1 MSNNNEKWR
10 INCLKPTKE
19 ITKEQYIWLIKHTI
33 ICSIVCCG
41 VNFGI
46 SYLSFHGEDS
56 PTLWY
61 FPTPISGSFAV
72 TLGLELT
79 LNWIINCPLM
89 TFEIINGKVAP
100 LDPKVFK
107 WWPTSKSTLWWLN
120 GSELV
125 LLNDN
130 DNHNHNDNINNN
142 LIENKEQQTF
152 CKRLNNHLIR
162 AFPWG
167 ISSFFL
173 TWPVSVFICWIV
185 WGNYGYNDYPLP
197 ELLIAIYG
205 IFLVFVTLPFWGI
218 MILIDL
224 GSRIQ
229 NQPSDSLNVSLKYDI
244 NSHP

>member
-1 MSNNNEKWR
+1 MSDNLKWR
-10 INCLKPTKE
+10 IKCLKPSNKLTSKH
-19 ITKEQYIWLIKHTI
+19 YFWLFKHTL
-33 ICSIVCCG
+33 ICSLVCCG
-41 VNFGI
+41 VNFAI

-89 TFEIINGKVAP
+89 TSEVINGQIEP
-100 LDPKVFK
+100 IDPQCFK

-125 LLNDN
+125 ILND
-130 DNHNHNDNINNN
+130 D
-142 LIENKEQQTF
+142 LGLQSPPSF
-152 CKRLNNHLIR
+152 LKRLNNHLTR
-162 AFPWG
+162 AFPCG
-167 ISSFFL
+167 ITSFFL
-173 TWPVSVFICWIV
+173 TWPLSVFICWIV

-205 IFLVFVTLPFWGI
+205 VFLVLVTLPFWGI
-218 MILIDL
+218 MILTDI
-224 GSRIQ
+224 GSRLKDH
-229 NQPSDSLNVSLKYDI
+229 PADALNVSLKFDVD
-244 NSHP
+244 PKA